1 MTGENLAALVG
12 AFIGSCAGM
21 IIGWFA
27 RDVMRSLRVVRR
39 TVRALM
45 AARAEPTPQ
54 LVGAKQIDDFSVKKP
69 PLGLVPRYIRDEQR
83 AREIIDA
90 ILRYIDNGR
99 PVPHEWIDE
108 LAERT
113 TVKEGEAK

>member
-1 MTGENLAALVG
+1 MKILNGKLEYDANMPA
-12 AFIGSCAGM
+12 
-21 IIGWFA
+21 
-27 RDVMRSLRVVRR
+27 
-39 TVRALM
+39 
-45 AARAEPTPQ
+45 
-54 LVGAKQIDDFSVKKP
+54 GAKQIDDSSVKKP
-69 PLGLVPRYIRDEQR
+69 PLGLVPRFIRDEQR

-108 LAERT
+108 LVERT